1 MNDQICESKNNG
13 KSLLSSSIDRK
24 KDLDDFKQKNDNLKK
39 IIDNKLNELANA
51 NSIINKVN

>member
-13 KSLLSSSIDRK
+13 RSPLSSSIDRK

-39 IIDNKLNELANA
+39 IIDNKLTELANA